1 MEDFPM
7 CCAKHKKHA
16 VQRLILSYHMHILPP
31 STPLPPPP
39 FFLKLHP
46 FVTKEVGMKGN
57 SSFSQRPICHC

>member
-31 STPLPPPP
+31 LPPYNHLL
-39 FFLKLHP
+39 FFKA
-46 FVTKEVGMKGN
+46 
-57 SSFSQRPICHC
+57 SSFCY